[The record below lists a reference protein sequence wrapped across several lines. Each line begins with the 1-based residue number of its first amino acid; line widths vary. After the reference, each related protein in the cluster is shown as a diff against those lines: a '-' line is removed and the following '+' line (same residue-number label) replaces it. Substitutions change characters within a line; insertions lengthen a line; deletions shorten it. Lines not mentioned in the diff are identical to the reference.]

1 MACLS
6 PISMLDTETLLHKE
20 DKGKEIRLLLP
31 KVPSLYLNVPS
42 FQLPFSSTVCVLSRL
57 VMSDSLQPHG
67 LQIARLLCPW
77 DFSGKNTGVGCY
89 LSL

>member
-1 MACLS
+1 
-6 PISMLDTETLLHKE
+6 MLDTEILLHEE
-20 DKGKEIRLLLP
+20 DKGKEVNLLLP

-42 FQLPFSSTVCVLSRL
+42 FQLPFSSTMCMLSHS
-57 VMSDSLQPHG
+57 VMSDSLQPRG

-77 DFSGKNTGVGCY
+77 DFSGKNTGAGCY